1 MERICSRNSG
11 GVKPGLGGGGGG
23 RGGKCGLDHKQE
35 WIGRQSGSREWGYGD
50 NIQIK
55 AGLDLLL
62 ERSRYEI
69 WVWGGGVGEGAG
81 KPGLES
87 DQEWNRR

>member
-1 MERICSRNSG
+1 MKG
-11 GVKPGLGGGGGG
+11 PAGG
-23 RGGKCGLDHKQE
+23 RRGMDLH
-35 WIGRQSGSREWGYGD
+35 REWGYGD
-50 NIQIK
+50 NRQIK
-55 AGLDLLL
+55 AGLDLLW